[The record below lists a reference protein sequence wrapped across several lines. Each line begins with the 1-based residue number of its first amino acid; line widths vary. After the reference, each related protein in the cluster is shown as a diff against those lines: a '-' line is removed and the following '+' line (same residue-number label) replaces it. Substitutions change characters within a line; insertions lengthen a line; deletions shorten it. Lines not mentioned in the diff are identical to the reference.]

1 MNVSEGEI
9 SPEGERL
16 RDRYPLVDFFIRLF
30 ERIGQGT
37 IIFLI
42 LFILLLSA
50 LYPAIVRLIPAGAA
64 GVIYKP
70 LSGGTMVDRVY
81 GEGLHVKYPWDTL
94 YVYNI
99 RIQTILHDFTVLT
112 QEGLAVTLRLAIRFR
127 PEPDMIGELHKHV
140 GPNYAE
146 TIIVYQIESVLR
158 KRLGS
163 EHPEDIYNNEAGIL
177 TSVLADAADEVGQRY
192 VKINDVIIREVVLP
206 PEISSA
212 ITDKLVHQQREA
224 AYVFRLG
231 AQEQEAD
238 RMRIEAQGIRDY
250 QETVN
255 ETLNDQLLTW
265 RGIQAT
271 VDLAKS
277 NNSKVVVIGAGDQGL
292 PLILGPDAMQA
303 TAPAPAGGPGVTPG
317 ATPPGTPPIADQARA
332 LPAIRDQVATTV
344 REVEQPP
351 QPKLEGDQVVSFPDA
366 EDLLE
371 PSPRN
376 RHVFEQDRSSVAGV
390 APGFF
395 TPGATRA
402 PRYELKPDPLFEP
415 HGTTPQPIE
424 GTLLPSNDN
433 SPRAKV
439 GGRALTAAEFLE
451 APLDMLP

>member
-16 RDRYPLVDFFIRLF
+16 RDRYPVVGFFVRLF

-50 LYPAIVRLIPAGAA
+50 LYPAIVRMIPAGAA
-64 GVIYKP
+64 GVIFKP

-81 GEGLHVKYPWDTL
+81 GEGVHVKYPWDTL

-112 QEGLAVTLRLAIRFR
+112 QEGLPVTLRLAIRFR
-127 PEPDMIGELHKHV
+127 PEPDMIGQLHKHV

-158 KRLGS
+158 KRLGA

-177 TSVLADAADEVGQRY
+177 TSVLADAAEEVGQRY

-206 PEISSA
+206 AEISAA
-212 ITDKLVHQQREA
+212 ITEKLVHQQREA

-231 AQEQEAD
+231 TQEQEAQ
-238 RMRIEAQGIRDY
+238 RLRIEAEGIRDY
-250 QETVN
+250 QATVN

-277 NNSKVVVIGAGDQGL
+277 NNSKVVVIGSGDKGL
-292 PLILGPDAMQA
+292 PLILGPDTVQTAPPPADTALLAPTAPA
-303 TAPAPAGGPGVTPG
+303 TAPAAIAPTP
-317 ATPPGTPPIADQARA
+317 A
-332 LPAIRDQVATTV
+332 LPAIRDQVADTV
-344 REVEQPP
+344 REIEQP
-351 QPKLEGDQVVSFPDA
+351 QPELDGDQVVAFPDA

-371 PSPRN
+371 PSRRN

-395 TPGATRA
+395 TPGTTPA

-415 HGTTPQPIE
+415 HGVTPQPIE
-424 GTLLPSNDN
+424 GTLLPSNNN

-439 GGRALTAAEFLE
+439 GGRALTAAEFLQ